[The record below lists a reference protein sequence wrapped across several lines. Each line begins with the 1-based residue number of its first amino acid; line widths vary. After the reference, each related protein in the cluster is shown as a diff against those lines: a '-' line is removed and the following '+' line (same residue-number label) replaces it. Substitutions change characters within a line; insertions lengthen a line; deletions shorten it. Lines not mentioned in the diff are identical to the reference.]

1 LKKVSK
7 HVKTGQ
13 PIPDDL
19 LQKKIASQNQNVAT
33 MTLNQ
38 IFLASV
44 DLILNS
50 AYDKDMIKKQ
60 KLIQEEN
67 DKKIAEAKKHGQ
79 SLV

>member
-7 HVKTGQ
+7 HIKTGK

-19 LQKKIASQNQNVAT
+19 VNKKVANQNLNVAT
-33 MTLNQ
+33 LTLNQ

-50 AYDKDMIKKQ
+50 AYDKDMLKK
-60 KLIQEEN
+60 
-67 DKKIAEAKKHGQ
+67 
-79 SLV
+79 

>member
-7 HVKTGQ
+7 HVKTGK

-19 LQKKIASQNQNVAT
+19 INKKVANQNLNVAT
-33 MTLNQ
+33 LTLNQ

-50 AYDKDMIKKQ
+50 AYDKDMLKK
-60 KLIQEEN
+60 
-67 DKKIAEAKKHGQ
+67 
-79 SLV
+79 

>member
-7 HVKTGQ
+7 HVKTGK

-19 LQKKIASQNQNVAT
+19 IDKKIASQNLHVASE
-33 MTLNQ
+33 TLNQ

-50 AYDKDMIKKQ
+50 AYDKDMLKK
-60 KLIQEEN
+60 
-67 DKKIAEAKKHGQ
+67 
-79 SLV
+79 

>member
-7 HVKTGQ
+7 HVKTGK

-19 LQKKIASQNQNVAT
+19 IEKKVSSQNMHVAT
-33 MTLNQ
+33 ETLNQ

-50 AYDKDMIKKQ
+50 AYDKDMLKK
-60 KLIQEEN
+60 
-67 DKKIAEAKKHGQ
+67 
-79 SLV
+79 